1 MLIHSDNLNNLRI
14 PPGICLSQGAEKWT
28 KNGHLG
34 YRKSRGAYGSL
45 SFSSKVDSMMLQTS
59 GRQSYGLLAAR
70 LAGWLM
76 LLGLLLMYPGF
87 LAAHTA
93 LVRTMP
99 AAGAVVA
106 QPPREIRFW
115 FNEPIERY
123 FSRIEVFRAVLAPGT
138 GGVQPGERIDQGWL
152 PGPRATR
159 EVGVRLP
166 ETLAP
171 GRYIVQWMVL
181 AIDAHRTQ
189 GSFMFTYD
197 PSSAT

>member
-1 MLIHSDNLNNLRI
+1 
-14 PPGICLSQGAEKWT
+14 
-28 KNGHLG
+28 
-34 YRKSRGAYGSL
+34 
-45 SFSSKVDSMMLQTS
+45 MMLQTYC
-59 GRQSYGLLAAR
+59 RQPYGLLAAL

-76 LLGLLLMYPGF
+76 PLGWLMMYPGF

-99 AAGAVVA
+99 AARAVVA
-106 QPPREIRFW
+106 HPPREVRFW
-115 FNEPIERY
+115 FNEPIERS
-123 FSRIEVFRAVLAPGT
+123 FSRIEVFRAVLDPGT
-138 GGVQPGERIDQGWL
+138 GAVQPGERIDQGWL

-171 GRYIVQWMVL
+171 GDYMVQWMVL
-181 AIDAHRTQ
+181 AIDTHRTQ

-197 PSSAT
+197 PSSAP

>member
-1 MLIHSDNLNNLRI
+1 
-14 PPGICLSQGAEKWT
+14 
-28 KNGHLG
+28 
-34 YRKSRGAYGSL
+34 
-45 SFSSKVDSMMLQTS
+45 MMLQTS
-59 GRQSYGLLAAR
+59 GRQSYRLLAAL
-70 LAGWLM
+70 LAGWLI
-76 LLGLLLMYPGF
+76 LLGLLMIYPGF

-123 FSRIEVFRAVLAPGT
+123 FSRIEVFQAVLNPGT
-138 GGVQPGERIDQGWL
+138 SAVQPGERVDQGWL

>member
-1 MLIHSDNLNNLRI
+1 
-14 PPGICLSQGAEKWT
+14 
-28 KNGHLG
+28 
-34 YRKSRGAYGSL
+34 
-45 SFSSKVDSMMLQTS
+45 MMLQIYCH
-59 GRQSYGLLAAR
+59 QSYRLLPA
-70 LAGWLM
+70 LLTGWLM
-76 LLGLLLMYPGF
+76 LLGLLMMLPGF

-99 AAGAVVA
+99 AARAVVP
-106 QPPREIRFW
+106 QLPREVRFW
-115 FNEPIERY
+115 FNEPIERS
-123 FSRIEVFRAVLAPGT
+123 FSRIEVFRAILDPGT
-138 GGVQPGERIDQGWL
+138 GAVQPGERIDQGWL

>member
-1 MLIHSDNLNNLRI
+1 MLFKHCD
-14 PPGICLSQGAEKWT
+14 
-28 KNGHLG
+28 
-34 YRKSRGAYGSL
+34 
-45 SFSSKVDSMMLQTS
+45 KVNSMMLQTS
-59 GRQSYGLLAAR
+59 DRQSYGLLAAL
-70 LAGWLM
+70 LAGWLI
-76 LLGLLLMYPGF
+76 LLGLLLIYPGF

-99 AAGAVVA
+99 ADGAVVA
-106 QPPREIRFW
+106 QPPREVRFW

-123 FSRIEVFRAVLAPGT
+123 FSRIEVFRAVLDSGT
-138 GGVQPGERIDQGWL
+138 GAVQPGERIDQGWL
-152 PGPRATR
+152 PGPRAAR

-171 GRYIVQWMVL
+171 GRYVVQWMVL

-197 PSSAT
+197 PASAT

>member
-1 MLIHSDNLNNLRI
+1 VD
-14 PPGICLSQGAEKWT
+14 E
-28 KNGHLG
+28 NGLLG
-34 YRKSRGAYGSL
+34 YRKSLDAYSSP
-45 SFSSKVDSMMLQTS
+45 SFPSKVDSMILQTP
-59 GRQSYGLLAAR
+59 GQQPYGLLVAL
-70 LAGWLM
+70 LAGWLI
-76 LLGLLLMYPGF
+76 LLGLLMIYPGF

-99 AAGAVVA
+99 ADGAVVA
-106 QPPREIRFW
+106 HPPHEVRFW

-123 FSRIEVFRAVLAPGT
+123 FSRIEIFRAVLNPVTSA
-138 GGVQPGERIDQGWL
+138 VQPGERIDQGWL

-171 GRYIVQWMVL
+171 GSYIVQWMVL

>member
-1 MLIHSDNLNNLRI
+1 
-14 PPGICLSQGAEKWT
+14 
-28 KNGHLG
+28 
-34 YRKSRGAYGSL
+34 
-45 SFSSKVDSMMLQTS
+45 MMLQTS
-59 GRQSYGLLAAR
+59 GRQTSELLVAL
-70 LAGWLM
+70 LAGWLI
-76 LLGLLLMYPGF
+76 LLGLLMMFPGF

-115 FNEPIERY
+115 FNEPVERH
-123 FSRIEVFRAVLAPGT
+123 FSRIEVFRAVLDPVTGT
-138 GGVQPGERIDQGWL
+138 EKPGERIDQGWL
-152 PGPRATR
+152 PGPRAAR

-166 ETLAP
+166 ETLVP

>member
-1 MLIHSDNLNNLRI
+1 M
-14 PPGICLSQGAEKWT
+14 T
-28 KNGHLG
+28 
-34 YRKSRGAYGSL
+34 
-45 SFSSKVDSMMLQTS
+45 LQTYC
-59 GRQSYGLLAAR
+59 RQPCGLLAA
-70 LAGWLM
+70 LLTGWLI

-93 LVRTMP
+93 LVRTLP
-99 AAGAVVA
+99 ADGAVVA
-106 QPPREIRFW
+106 QPPREVRFW

-123 FSRIEVFRAVLAPGT
+123 FSRLEVFRAVLAPGT
-138 GGVQPGERIDQGWL
+138 GAVQPGERIDQGWL
-152 PGPRATR
+152 PGPRTAR

-181 AIDAHRTQ
+181 AIDAHRIQ

>member
-1 MLIHSDNLNNLRI
+1 VD
-14 PPGICLSQGAEKWT
+14 E
-28 KNGHLG
+28 NGPLG
-34 YRKSRGAYGSL
+34 YRKSLDAYGSP

-59 GRQSYGLLAAR
+59 GRQAYGLLAVL
-70 LAGWLM
+70 LAGWFI
-76 LLGLLLMYPGF
+76 LLGLLMMYPGF

-99 AAGAVVA
+99 AAEAVVA
-106 QPPREIRFW
+106 QPPREVRFW

-123 FSRIEVFRAVLAPGT
+123 FSRIEVFRAVLHPGT
-138 GGVQPGERIDQGWL
+138 SAVQPGERIDQGWL

-189 GSFMFTYD
+189 GSFMFIYD
-197 PSSAT
+197 PASAT

>member
-1 MLIHSDNLNNLRI
+1 MR
-14 PPGICLSQGAEKWT
+14 
-28 KNGHLG
+28 
-34 YRKSRGAYGSL
+34 
-45 SFSSKVDSMMLQTS
+45 FQTYC
-59 GRQSYGLLAAR
+59 RQSCGLLAAF
-70 LAGWLM
+70 LAEWLVP
-76 LLGLLLMYPGF
+76 LGLLMICPGF

-106 QPPREIRFW
+106 RPPHEVRFW
-115 FNEPIERY
+115 FNEPIERH
-123 FSRIEVFRAVLAPGT
+123 FSRIEVFRAVLDVGT
-138 GGVQPGERIDQGWL
+138 GAVQPGERIDQGWL

-171 GRYIVQWMVL
+171 GRYIVQWLVL